1 MSGVRSAAPAKEDK
15 VLVRCTFEELT
26 ALSTGAEQTLLAAAC
41 GGGVGVAAP
50 PRELAE
56 VETLLTRDSADI
68 ALETLARQRQ
78 VARALQL
85 IVDTLRDRVDT
96 AILEQYVGSEDA
108 VIAYFDYAHVLTI
121 WDRVRRAGEEMEGVI
136 ELMTGSPPTAES
148 AARITFP
155 D

>member
-1 MSGVRSAAPAKEDK
+1 M
-15 VLVRCTFEELT
+15 LVRCTFEELN
-26 ALSTGAEQTLLAAAC
+26 ALHTGAEQTLLAAAC

-56 VETLLTRDSADI
+56 VEALLSRDTDDI
-68 ALETLARQRQ
+68 LLDTLARQRQ

-85 IVDTLRDRVDT
+85 IVDTLRDRVDAT
-96 AILEQYVGSEDA
+96 ILEQYVGAEDA
-108 VIAYFDYAHVLTI
+108 VIAFFDYAHVLTI

-136 ELMTGSPPTAES
+136 ELMTGSPATPETAAS
-148 AARITFP
+148 ITFP

>member
-1 MSGVRSAAPAKEDK
+1 M
-15 VLVRCTFEELT
+15 LVRCTFEELN
-26 ALSTGAEQTLLAAAC
+26 ALTTGAEQTLLAASC

-56 VETLLTRDSADI
+56 VEAILTRESDDL
-68 ALETLARQRQ
+68 ALDTLARQRQ

-85 IVDTLRDRVDT
+85 IVDTLRDRVDA

-108 VIAYFDYAHVLTI
+108 IIAYFDYAHVLTI
-121 WDRVRRAGEEMEGVI
+121 WDRVRRAGEEMAGVI
-136 ELMTGSPPTAES
+136 ELMTGNPPTAET
-148 AARITFP
+148 AATISFP